1 MSRDRSTY
9 IELQSSCEPNRL
21 GQTSVES
28 GTWMGTFSSR
38 PGRIEKTAKVDINL
52 HLVGLED
59 HRWGKLMI
67 VLERPNAIT
76 TSFHYKNWQQS
87 VGVSHLGSDRY
98 KIYDGHHLSFGMIF
112 VLTIVGVFL
121 SLLYA
126 KSIEDSIESK
136 LFQTLSSLKSK
147 LHVTM
152 NR

>member
-59 HRWGKLMI
+59 HRRGKLMI

-98 KIYDGHHLSFGMIF
+98 KIYRYKMTDIIYPLEWSSFQRLLVYFYHYYMLKVLKILLNRSCSRRYHHWNPNY
-112 VLTIVGVFL
+112 T
-121 SLLYA
+121 
-126 KSIEDSIESK
+126 
-136 LFQTLSSLKSK
+136 
-147 LHVTM
+147 
-152 NR
+152 

>member
-59 HRWGKLMI
+59 HRRGKLMI

-112 VLTIVGVFL
+112 QRLLVHFYHYYMLKVLKI
-121 SLLYA
+121 LL
-126 KSIEDSIESK
+126 
-136 LFQTLSSLKSK
+136 
-147 LHVTM
+147 
-152 NR
+152 NRSCSRRYHHWNPNYT